1 MEDAPSGANNVYQ
14 KEILFKPGQGIA
26 PVRPF
31 YSTYVPLNNLAQL
44 LANILRMFASTSYS
58 YFLHTYSS
66 PPVDYIIFILSWFL
80 LKSRC

>member
-14 KEILFKPGQGIA
+14 KEILFKPGQAIA

-44 LANILRMFASTSYS
+44 LANMLRMYVGSIQAKFASTSYS
-58 YFLHTYSS
+58 YL
-66 PPVDYIIFILSWFL
+66 LS
-80 LKSRC
+80 